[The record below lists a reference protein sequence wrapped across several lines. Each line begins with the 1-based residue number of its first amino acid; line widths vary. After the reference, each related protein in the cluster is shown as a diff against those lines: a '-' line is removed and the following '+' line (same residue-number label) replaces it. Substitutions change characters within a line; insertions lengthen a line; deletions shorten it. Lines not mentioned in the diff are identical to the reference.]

1 MRNVTAAFLIFVGAF
16 EVINNDGFFLLPTA
30 LMLIATVISLA
41 YSLRYLSNV
50 FLGKAKP
57 EGEKKIVDVPIY
69 MKVAMGVL
77 VVFVIVLGFWPTF
90 FVDLINTVQF
100 L

>member
-1 MRNVTAAFLIFVGAF
+1 MKAAMAI
-16 EVINNDGFFLLPTA
+16 
-30 LMLIATVISLA
+30 
-41 YSLRYLSNV
+41 
-50 FLGKAKP
+50 
-57 EGEKKIVDVPIY
+57 
-69 MKVAMGVL
+69 L